1 MFSLFFVFLRARS
14 LLIAVAKGEKF
25 NPKGETTLGV
35 TTTGEV
41 YSTQMDTHF
50 TQWLDRIFGSFC
62 LYPLLSSVSM
72 VTRMQFKFII
82 VAMVG
87 EYFEHNLSVFGD

>member
-41 YSTQMDTHF
+41 YSLRWILILPNGWTEFSVVFAYTHY
-50 TQWLDRIFGSFC
+50 
-62 LYPLLSSVSM
+62 YPLLAWLLECNSNSS
-72 VTRMQFKFII
+72 
-82 VAMVG
+82 
-87 EYFEHNLSVFGD
+87 